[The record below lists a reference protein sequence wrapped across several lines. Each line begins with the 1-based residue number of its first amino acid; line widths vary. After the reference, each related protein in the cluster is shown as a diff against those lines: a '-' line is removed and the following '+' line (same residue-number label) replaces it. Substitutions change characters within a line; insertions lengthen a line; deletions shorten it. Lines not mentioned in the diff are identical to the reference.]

1 MKTLRFVFLL
11 AMPILLWAGSA
22 TTSQDMGFRHM
33 VVPRQQARA
42 ATFVFHSAPF
52 KTLERGL
59 DAKGGTLFCR
69 RSLRCAH
76 IGSQQ

>member
-33 VVPRQQARA
+33 VVPRQQAR
-42 ATFVFHSAPF
+42 P
-52 KTLERGL
+52 
-59 DAKGGTLFCR
+59 
-69 RSLRCAH
+69 
-76 IGSQQ
+76 

>member
-33 VVPRQQARA
+33 VVPRQQARPR
-42 ATFVFHSAPF
+42 ATGVASADS
-52 KTLERGL
+52 ERVERL
-59 DAKGGTLFCR
+59 LSSLIPL
-69 RSLRCAH
+69 RSKLSRKRT
-76 IGSQQ
+76 